1 MTSSALS
8 GGQDRV
14 PKLAAL
20 MKAYII
26 VLVLVASVTVALR
39 APFKYVLVLSVL
51 CHSLSADSLRAYCS
65 VFYSQT
71 A

>member
-1 MTSSALS
+1 MKSSALS

-26 VLVLVASVTVALR
+26 VLVASVTVALR
-39 APFKYVLVLSVL
+39 AFKYVLVLSVL

-65 VFYSQT
+65 AFYSQT

>member
-26 VLVLVASVTVALR
+26 VLVASVTLALR

>member
-26 VLVLVASVTVALR
+26 VLVASVTVALR

>member
-1 MTSSALS
+1 MTSSVLS

-26 VLVLVASVTVALR
+26 VLVASVTVALR

>member
-14 PKLAAL
+14 LKLAAL

-26 VLVLVASVTVALR
+26 VLVASVTVALR